1 MTGKILKA
9 ICVILSGVMCFVVG
23 YNYAVMEFAGQYS
36 GYSAP
41 AEIAFLYAVPFIIV
55 ITVLYVV
62 AGLCEKKL
70 FL

>member
-1 MTGKILKA
+1 MTGKILRA

-23 YNYAVMEFAGQYS
+23 YNYAVMEFAGKYS

-41 AEIAFLYAVPFIIV
+41 AEVAFLYAVPFIIV
-55 ITVLYVV
+55 ITALYVV
-62 AGLCEKKL
+62 AGFNDRKF